1 MVSNYN
7 NFNQLLNGRES
18 DQEIRCSIG
27 LAYLFF
33 YNLLQFCGHTWIF
46 SNMTARFLS
55 FGLDALAGTFYF
67 VGVMMSVCQLL
78 SILELF
84 HIADEIEENRLLP
97 RFVQVV
103 ERNFLLFL
111 LISQSEIQ
119 SKPIVC
125 VLFYL
130 WNTLGLLRYPYQLL
144 CLISTPSFNM
154 LWVRHTIYIPVYILS
169 VITEGVSILQALPY
183 CETQETVQQ
192 TAPVSTYALF
202 PYVLMTYLPLLV
214 AGSAVTVRILLKV
227 RKQSLDK
234 WKKKMI

>member
-169 VITEGVSILQALPY
+169 VITEDIGNINYINYYMEDTRRELANRQLVLDIKESVFYRHCHTVKPRRLSSKQHQFLPMHFFHM
-183 CETQETVQQ
+183 C
-192 TAPVSTYALF
+192 S
-202 PYVLMTYLPLLV
+202 
-214 AGSAVTVRILLKV
+214 
-227 RKQSLDK
+227 
-234 WKKKMI
+234 